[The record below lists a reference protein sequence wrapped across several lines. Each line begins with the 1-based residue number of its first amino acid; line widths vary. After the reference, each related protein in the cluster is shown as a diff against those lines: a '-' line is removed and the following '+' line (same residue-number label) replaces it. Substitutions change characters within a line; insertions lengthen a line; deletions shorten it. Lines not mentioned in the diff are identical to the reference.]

1 MWGDKLSKSLVHV
14 AGAFMPGIIDQ
25 FTTVK
30 SGLFVPGRVTRA
42 VTDLPS
48 KEGDPYTIAE
58 EAGTMMIG
66 VRPMKLKVDRSLGY
80 AGGEYSANR
89 SSAVQIFTKVA
100 DDNDATEED
109 VVNAYVK
116 ANEAR
121 RRHQAELRDKIEKA
135 MAAGMTRGDVMQAFK
150 NSGVSRGELN
160 AIMQNRYV
168 PIKISRNL
176 IREVNREVNV
186 KKENRILKRLPR
198 GAINDVRFELL
209 NTPIIGEAPSKF
221 DPSKPFTIVGQETT
235 VTATQ
240 PTVPESQPSETFIGR
255 AADAVIDTGRDV
267 TRGLVE
273 RARTVAPSL
282 LGGDPASQANQEI
295 LNRRANQ

>member
-1 MWGDKLSKSLVHV
+1 
-14 AGAFMPGIIDQ
+14 MPGIIDQ

-135 MAAGMTRGDVMQAFK
+135 MAAGMTRGEVMQAFK

-198 GAINDVRFELL
+198 GAINKVGNTFRGTEIIQTQPEF
-209 NTPIIGEAPSKF
+209 TPILVE
-221 DPSKPFTIVGQETT
+221 ETSVT
-235 VTATQ
+235 V
-240 PTVPESQPSETFIGR
+240 VPEPQPSETFVGR

-282 LGGDPASQANQEI
+282 LGGDPASQAANQEI